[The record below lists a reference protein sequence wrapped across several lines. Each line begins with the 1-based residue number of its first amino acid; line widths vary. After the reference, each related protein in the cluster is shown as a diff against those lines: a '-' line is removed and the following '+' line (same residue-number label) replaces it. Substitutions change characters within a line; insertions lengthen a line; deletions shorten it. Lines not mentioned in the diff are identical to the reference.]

1 MEVAVDLKNN
11 IYIEREMD
19 VKKTT
24 VKIKNIAQSPQKL
37 RLVAALV
44 RGKDADKALD
54 ILQVTNRKGTK
65 ELKNALLS
73 GIANARDL
81 YSADK
86 ADLKISSISIDQATS
101 LKRVRFASKGR
112 VSRINKGRSHIN
124 LELTVK

>member
-1 MEVAVDLKNN
+1 
-11 IYIEREMD
+11 MD

-24 VKIKNIAQSPQKL
+24 VKVKNIAQSPQKL

-44 RGKDADKALD
+44 RGKDAEMALD
-54 ILQVTNRKGTK
+54 ILQLTNRKGTK

-73 GIANARDL
+73 GIANAREVF
-81 YSADK
+81 SVDK
-86 ADLKISSISIDQATS
+86 GELKISSISIDQATS